1 MGQPVIVEAV
11 RTPIGKRNGWLS
23 GLKAVE
29 ILRHAQVQVLER
41 AGVDPATVD
50 EIIGGCV
57 TQAGEQGSNVTRNAW
72 LSTGLPYSVAAT
84 TVDAQ
89 CGSSQQANHIAAGLI
104 AAGGAD
110 IVIACGIEAMSRVP
124 LGANVMNGPGHYKT
138 DDYPWDDPPNGQ
150 FGAAERIGRHRG
162 ITREDLDEFGAW
174 SQRQA
179 IKAWEE
185 GRFEREV
192 VPIDDFRSTAVYRRR
207 VAQNL
212 LGAFLDETEASL
224 G

>member
-1 MGQPVIVEAV
+1 MAQPVIVEAV

-104 AAGGAD
+104 AAGGAVD
-110 IVIACGIEAMSRVP
+110 HGRVHDLAP
-124 LGANVMNGPGHYKT
+124 ARAAGVDQRAG
-138 DDYPWDDPPNGQ
+138 D
-150 FGAAERIGRHRG
+150 AEREQHAAAS
-162 ITREDLDEFGAW
+162 E
-174 SQRQA
+174 
-179 IKAWEE
+179 
-185 GRFEREV
+185 
-192 VPIDDFRSTAVYRRR
+192 
-207 VAQNL
+207 VAQDVDGRGRRL
-212 LGAFLDETEASL
+212 AGPAQRLEGA